1 MALSASKASVSSP
14 VTLSWSSTDATS
26 CTSSGSWSGAQAARG
41 SQSITPAAGGQ
52 FSYTIACTG
61 AGGTTART
69 VALSVP
75 MAVRAISCEN
85 KNDIAIAASTF

>member
-1 MALSASKASVSSP
+1 MPTNRLRCAAASAPAS
-14 VTLSWSSTDATS
+14 
-26 CTSSGSWSGAQAARG
+26 R
-41 SQSITPAAGGQ
+41 SITSAAGGQ

-75 MAVRAISCEN
+75 MAVRAISCKN